1 MTHSE
6 GQCRTDRQT
15 DRQAGR
21 QTDDGD
27 FIGPSNMYQGST
39 QIKYYKRR

>member
-27 FIGPSNMYQGST
+27 FIGPSNMYQG
-39 QIKYYKRR
+39 